1 MDQIRSEYVLEDLGD
16 LCVFPGLVDL
26 NVEFNGE
33 PTDKVTMA
41 AVMGG
46 VTTVA
51 THQAVCSASYTDIAP
66 LGVLCDEGLGSVER
80 LRQEGVFGLRT
91 FLVSQDSSH
100 GHLKDLS
107 EGLAEATA
115 CGLPVFLH
123 PEYMSEKSLA
133 TTSPC
138 RELDT
143 AQRQAGSPALKQL
156 QNVPELSAFDDDSDN
171 DAEAEEVLL
180 TYDKLLRAPKSL
192 YHTPISRNEGVIRR
206 TSLKAPSFV
215 KPFDACEEGQDAEGR
230 LQGRKQ
236 RVSLPS
242 IFTGLSLHG
251 KSKRFA
257 GVFKSELTRY
267 KKTGAKEVMKR
278 GSWMSSS
285 SESIDEESEKQFV
298 DDGNL
303 LEEAKSDYIKHLQ
316 AHPEDLEIDAVLQ
329 AVAAVAQV
337 PTACVHISALGSSRA
352 VGILQNVSAEIR
364 QKITLS
370 TATAYLHFTDSDVKP
385 GDTRYKCN
393 PPIRDQGNQ
402 SRLWDLLQQ
411 GNIDSVTT
419 YHQPHSTGAK
429 LLGSFTRAKN
439 GITSIGLGL
448 QILWTGLRKELKE
461 EEVGAGLMRLAQWLA
476 TAPANT
482 LGLGA
487 VKGSLKPGKHADFL
501 VWDPRAVTP
510 VPHLPYQYPEMCP
523 YYGQVLAGQIYR
535 TYLRGALVYSADTC
549 SATGV
554 VLSRQQLA

>member
-1 MDQIRSEYVLEDLGD
+1 M
-16 LCVFPGLVDL
+16 FPGLVDL

-33 PTDKVTMA
+33 PTEKVTQA

-51 THQAVCSASYTDIAP
+51 THQAPGTSSYTDIAP
-66 LGVLCDEGLGSVER
+66 LGVLCDDVLGSVER
-80 LRQEGVFGLRT
+80 LREEGVFGLRT

-100 GHLKDLS
+100 GHLNDLG

-133 TTSPC
+133 MTSPC

-143 AQRQAGSPALKQL
+143 AQRQAGSPVPKQL
-156 QNVPELSAFDDDSDN
+156 PNVPEFATFDDNSDN
-171 DAEAEEVLL
+171 EAEVEEDLL

-215 KPFDACEEGQDAEGR
+215 KPFDACEEGQDSEGR
-230 LQGRKQ
+230 PQGRKQ

-257 GVFKSELTRY
+257 GLFKSELTRY
-267 KKTGAKEVMKR
+267 KKTGTKEVMKR

-285 SESIDEESEKQFV
+285 SESIDEESEKQLA

-303 LEEAKSDYIKHLQ
+303 LEDAKTDYIKHLQ
-316 AHPEDLEIDAVLQ
+316 AHPEELEINAVLQ
-329 AVAAVAQV
+329 AVTAVAQV

-352 VGILQNVSAEIR
+352 VDILKNVSVDIR

-393 PPIRDQGNQ
+393 PPIRDLANQ
-402 SRLWDLLQQ
+402 SSLWEMLQQ
-411 GNIDSVTT
+411 GNIASVTT
-419 YHQPHSTGAK
+419 YHQPHSAGAK

-448 QILWTGLRKELKE
+448 QILWTKLRKELSE
-461 EEVGAGLMRLAQWLA
+461 EEMGQGLMRLAQWLA
-476 TAPANT
+476 TAPANI

-487 VKGSLKPGKHADFL
+487 IKGSLKPGKHADFL

-510 VPHLPYQYPEMCP
+510 VPYLPYQYPEMCP
-523 YYGQVLAGQIYR
+523 YYGEVLAGQVYR
-535 TYLRGALVYSADTC
+535 TYLRGSLVYSADTC
-549 SATGV
+549 TATGV
-554 VLSRQQLA
+554 VLSRKQLA